1 MQLSK
6 KDKFARKALMTLAL
20 YSSLIS
26 ASTEETDAIESE
38 LKLVVEEIN
47 KHTPKRIDDNSKL
60 MLVEQEAAK
69 LIYIMQL
76 NGKVED
82 RGLFK
87 EKTQQV
93 ITSNLCKDES
103 HTYFIEN
110 NIEIEYKYLD
120 FEGVPVAR
128 FSVDLTT
135 C

>member
-1 MQLSK
+1 VQPSK

>member
-82 RGLFK
+82 RGVFK

>member
-26 ASTEETDAIESE
+26 ASTEETDATESE

>member
-1 MQLSK
+1 VQLSK